1 MSCLESAATATVSRS
16 VHFFPLH
23 LRRDL
28 VREAAENLDRTHGN
42 AAADYWRSTC
52 RGLAADLMA
61 KGCPEHEVRE
71 QVMDFQAAVQVQLLE
86 IHREQLA
93 RGQA

>member
-1 MSCLESAATATVSRS
+1 MSFRESVATATVSRS

-28 VREAAENLDRTHGN
+28 VRQAAEDLDRYHGK

-52 RGLAADLMA
+52 RGLAADLTA
-61 KGCPEHEVRE
+61 KGCSDDEMRE
-71 QVMDFQAAVQVQLLE
+71 QIMDFQAAVQVALLE
-86 IHREQLA
+86 MHREQLA
-93 RGQA
+93 QG